1 MFKVFGKKLNNKSG
15 NGSANHFVGLTL
27 SHAFFS

>member
-1 MFKVFGKKLNNKSG
+1 MFTYFDKLNNKSG
-15 NGSANHFVGLTL
+15 NGKENLRIRLTL